1 MTQAAITTTDLP
13 LKLVARGKVR
23 DVYDS
28 GLEEGEFAGALVFVA
43 TDRISAFDI
52 ILDNVS
58 IFWCS
63 ADLAHERLLLR
74 LHEKTHTTL
83 NVFTEC

>member
-28 GLEEGEFAGALVFVA
+28 GLEKGEFAGALVFVA

-58 IFWCS
+58 ITGFG
-63 ADLAHERLLLR
+63 ADLARGRCLRKAHVERDTVL
-74 LHEKTHTTL
+74 
-83 NVFTEC
+83 